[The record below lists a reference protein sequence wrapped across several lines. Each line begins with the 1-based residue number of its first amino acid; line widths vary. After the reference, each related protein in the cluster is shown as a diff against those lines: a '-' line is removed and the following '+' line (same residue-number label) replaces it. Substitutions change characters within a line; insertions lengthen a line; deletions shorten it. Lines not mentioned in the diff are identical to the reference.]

1 MPLPSL
7 TDFLPSYFSVEKE
20 RRASQTS
27 DSDVCEVPIAIGRVV
42 CSARLDFLATFFIK
56 QIIA

>member
-7 TDFLPSYFSVEKE
+7 TDSLPSYFFVEKE
-20 RRASQTS
+20 RSGGQTS
-27 DSDVCEVPIAIGRVV
+27 VSDVCEVPIAIGRVV
-42 CSARLDFLATFFIK
+42 YSVRLDVLATFFIK